1 MSAEKK
7 ERLLEWL
14 RDAHGM
20 EVQAEKMLKGQAG
33 RLEQYPKLRARVEQ
47 HIEETRAQAG
57 LVEGLIDRL
66 GGSPSSVKDTGGKML
81 GMGQA
86 MSGLMVGDEVV
97 KGVLS
102 SYTFEH
108 MEIASY
114 KILVAAA
121 EEAGET
127 HIKEVCERILK
138 EEEAMAQWLSD
149 NMAEIT
155 QRYLSLESDPAADQ
169 AKR

>member
-1 MSAEKK
+1 MSAAKK
-7 ERLLEWL
+7 ERLVEWL

-20 EVQAEKMLKGQAG
+20 EVQGEQMLKGQAN
-33 RLEQYPKLRARVEQ
+33 RLQHYPQLKARVEQ

-57 LVEGLIDRL
+57 LIEACIDRL
-66 GGSPSSVKDTGGKML
+66 GGSTSNIKDAGGKIM
-81 GMGQA
+81 GVGQA

-102 SYTFEH
+102 GYTFEN

-114 KILVAAA
+114 KILIAAA
-121 EEAGET
+121 EEADEMY
-127 HIKEVCERILK
+127 IKDTCERILK
-138 EEEAMAQWLSD
+138 EEEAMATWLSD
-149 NMAEIT
+149 HLGEIT
-155 QRYLSLESDPAADQ
+155 QRYLKLEADTDAQ